1 MTTPRDQDGMFEQPD
16 LFRTLLDHTTDAIE
30 VIDPETLRLLDVNQT
45 ACVQL
50 GYSRE
55 EMLSMSVFDL
65 DPNLNEGFRTRV
77 ARQLQEAGFAVFETE
92 HRRKDGSRFPVE
104 VTYRKVQRER
114 EYGVAVTRDITAR
127 KRSEEALRESELRFR
142 TLYERSPVG
151 IILVDSSTGRFLQVN
166 QKFCEITG
174 RTEDQ
179 LLRSDV
185 ESLSH
190 PDDLGRGS
198 QYLGR
203 PPEDQLAEYEME
215 RRYLRP
221 DGSVCW
227 VSVLVVPLWN
237 RGEKHRRHLAMVK
250 DITEHKQ
257 MQETICT
264 LVQVRASSSDNFF
277 ISMAIELARCL
288 AADGTI
294 IGELIEDKIEK
305 VKTIAVCSQ
314 GMIADNF
321 VYDLADTPCEGVLR
335 QRVCS
340 YVSGVAE
347 MFPKD
352 LLLKQMKVEG
362 YVGAPLRD
370 SRGRVVGI
378 MVAIYNRALSDAKFA
393 EGVLQLFS
401 TRTAAEIER
410 KRAEEALRGVQTELA
425 HITRVLAVGELVTSI
440 AHEVNQPLTAILTT
454 SNVVRRE
461 MKGRMPNLE
470 EIQQAVTEIAEDAVR
485 IKDIISRVRALV
497 KKDFSERVELNVNHV
512 IREAA
517 LVVSHEAARND
528 VHVRLDLGIN
538 LPGVVGDRVQLQ
550 QVIIN
555 LAMNGIDAMHGDIGR
570 ARELVIKSEMCGD
583 GVLIQVRDTG
593 VGLNADQVDRIF
605 EPFFTTKPHGLGMG
619 LSISRSIIES
629 HGGRLWTEP
638 VAPGAIFQITLPAN
652 RSGQP
657 PCSSTAPLN

>member
-1 MTTPRDQDGMFEQPD
+1 MTTPRDQHGMFQQPD

-30 VIDPETLRLLDVNQT
+30 VVDPETLRLLDVNQT

-77 ARQLQEAGFAVFETE
+77 ARQLQESGFAMFETE
-92 HRRKDGSRFPVE
+92 RRRKDGSTFPVE

-142 TLYERSPVG
+142 TLYERSPAG

-174 RTEDQ
+174 RTEDE

-237 RGEKHRRHLAMVK
+237 RGEKHRCHLAMVK
-250 DITEHKQ
+250 DITERKQ

-277 ISMAIELARCL
+277 LSMAIELARCL
-288 AADGTI
+288 GADGTI
-294 IGELIEDKIEK
+294 IGELIEGKIDR
-305 VKTIAVCSQ
+305 VKTLAVCSQ

-335 QRVCS
+335 QHVCS
-340 YVSGVAE
+340 YVFGVAE

-352 LLLKQMKVEG
+352 LLLKEMTVEG

-410 KRAEEALRGVQTELA
+410 KRAEEALRGAQTELA
-425 HITRVLAVGELVTSI
+425 HVTRVLAIGELVTSI

-461 MKGRMPNLE
+461 MQGRMPNLE

-555 LAMNGIDAMHGDIGR
+555 LAMNGIDAMHGDMGR

-593 VGLNADQVDRIF
+593 VGLNADQAERIF
-605 EPFFTTKPHGLGMG
+605 QSFFTTKPQGIGMG

-629 HGGRLWTEP
+629 HGGRLWAEP
-638 VAPGAIFQITLPAN
+638 VSQGAIFQITLPAN
-652 RSGQP
+652 LSGQP
-657 PCSSTAPLN
+657 DTPRPHL